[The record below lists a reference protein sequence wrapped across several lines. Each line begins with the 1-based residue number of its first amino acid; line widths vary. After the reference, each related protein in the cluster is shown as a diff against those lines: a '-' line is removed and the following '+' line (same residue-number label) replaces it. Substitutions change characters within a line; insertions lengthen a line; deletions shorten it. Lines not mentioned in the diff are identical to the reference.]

1 MRSAPTSDSALVAR
15 HRAGDDRAFREIY
28 LRHEPLVRII
38 VRARLGGQ
46 GDAADAV
53 QDVFAAAWTRLGG
66 LRDPACLRPWLA
78 QIARRTA
85 VDHGRRAARAPVGHG
100 EPALLAVPDPRP
112 GPEEEV
118 AARDLAHRLDRAL
131 RDLSPRD
138 ATAVALAAAGPA
150 VVAAA
155 LGVSE
160 GNAKV
165 IVHRARRRLRTTV
178 AA

>member
-1 MRSAPTSDSALVAR
+1 MRSVPTSDSALVAR
-15 HRAGDDRAFREIY
+15 LRAGDDHAFQEIY
-28 LRHEPLVRII
+28 LRHEPLVRTI
-38 VRARLGGQ
+38 VRSRLGAR

-53 QDVFAAAWTRLGG
+53 QDVFATAWTRLGG

-85 VDHGRRAARAPVGHG
+85 IDHGRRAARAPRGHG

-118 AARDLAHRLDRAL
+118 AARDLADRLDRAL

-138 ATAVALAAAGPA
+138 ATAVGLGPHGPTA
-150 VVAAA
+150 VAAA

-160 GNAKV
+160 ANAKV
-165 IVHRARRRLRTTV
+165 IVHRARRRLRAAV

>member
-1 MRSAPTSDSALVAR
+1 MRSVPTSDSALVAR
-15 HRAGDDRAFREIY
+15 LRAGDDRAFREIY
-28 LRHEPLVRII
+28 LRHEPLVRTI
-38 VRARLGGQ
+38 VRARLGAQ
-46 GDAADAV
+46 GDPADAV
-53 QDVFAAAWTRLGG
+53 QDVFATAWTRLGG

-85 VDHGRRAARAPVGHG
+85 IDHGRRAVRAAALD
-100 EPALLAVPDPRP
+100 PALLAGPDPRP
-112 GPEEEV
+112 GPEDE
-118 AARDLAHRLDRAL
+118 ALARDLAHRLDRAL

-165 IVHRARRRLRTTV
+165 IVHRARRRLRT
-178 AA
+178 AAA

>member
-1 MRSAPTSDSALVAR
+1 MRSVPASDSALVAR
-15 HRAGDDRAFREIY
+15 LRAGDDRAFREIY
-28 LRHEPLVRII
+28 LRHEPGVRAI
-38 VRARLGGQ
+38 VRARLGAQ
-46 GDAADAV
+46 GDPVDAV
-53 QDVFAAAWTRLGG
+53 QDVFATAWIRLGG

-85 VDHGRRAARAPVGHG
+85 IDHGRRAARAPVGPG

-118 AARDLAHRLDRAL
+118 TARDLADRLGRAL

-138 ATAVALAAAGPA
+138 ATAMALAAAGPA
-150 VVAAA
+150 AVAAA

-165 IVHRARRRLRTTV
+165 IVHRARRRLRT
-178 AA
+178 AAA